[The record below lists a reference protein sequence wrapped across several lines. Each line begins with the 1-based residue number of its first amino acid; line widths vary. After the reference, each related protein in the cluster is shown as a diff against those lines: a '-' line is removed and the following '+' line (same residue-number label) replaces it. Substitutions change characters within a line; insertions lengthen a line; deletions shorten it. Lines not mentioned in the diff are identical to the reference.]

1 LSKSFQWVKSRGSQ
15 VEARPNVPLLP
26 QAAVG
31 SPPLW
36 GWNSDPSRHKPLTRD
51 AAPGEWRQKRQRS
64 SHRRLL
70 KGRQRP
76 PHWPNS
82 TPRRR
87 KHAGPVWV
95 ADHQPAVLG
104 SPRQTSGSSPSA
116 PPTHQERLKLG
127 LARLSPHP
135 STHGVSLAPAHFA
148 SRWEEGIFFTGELE
162 WLEHSTPGRYADAAA
177 HWLMQRLTPFTRGVG
192 LSVDEGLDDLTLF

>member
-1 LSKSFQWVKSRGSQ
+1 M
-15 VEARPNVPLLP
+15 EARPNVPLLP

-116 PPTHQERLKLG
+116 PRRIKKDSSLDSHGSHRIPVLTASALHPLTLL
-127 LARLSPHP
+127 LAGRKGFFLR
-135 STHGVSLAPAHFA
+135 VSW
-148 SRWEEGIFFTGELE
+148 S
-162 WLEHSTPGRYADAAA
+162 
-177 HWLMQRLTPFTRGVG
+177 G
-192 LSVDEGLDDLTLF
+192 LSTRHLVGTLTLLPTGSCSA